1 MMAKKRIS
9 GKRVR
14 GVVLDELR
22 DNIQALD
29 IEAATTPQQL
39 GTNVQKLVMLLRN
52 SREFGLIHV
61 HNLLPSSGASERI
74 LAYLRMF
81 VGQELDSGELEI
93 VSDISE
99 HAGPVRD

>member
-9 GKRVR
+9 GKRLR

-22 DNIQALD
+22 DNIQTLD

-39 GTNVQKLVMLLRN
+39 RTNVQKLVMLLRN